1 MSRSTNFGQ
10 LHLVGKISLWFSMVA
25 VIGLIAAIFLAGTP
39 QASYA
44 DSIQSLS
51 LTKKNLPFIMLIGG
65 LLLAAGTGF
74 TTWLI
79 TLYST
84 FRVAGPL
91 YRFQKNLET
100 GIHTGN
106 VPRVR
111 IRNKDHLQQESLL
124 LESTAATTEVRL
136 ADLNNQIIA
145 TIDLLASESPYN
157 EQALNA
163 RLALLRSQLA
173 KVRYDEH

>member
-1 MSRSTNFGQ
+1 MSSSANFGQ
-10 LHLVGKISLWFSMVA
+10 LHLVGKISLWFAVVA
-25 VIGLIAAIFLAGTP
+25 IIGLITVFFLAGTP
-39 QASYA
+39 QESYA

-51 LTKKNLPFIMLIGG
+51 LTKKNLPIIMLIGG
-65 LLLAAGTGF
+65 LVLAAGTGF

-100 GIHTGN
+100 GIHSGN

-111 IRNKDHLQQESLL
+111 IRNKDYLQQESLL
-124 LESTAATTEVRL
+124 LESTAAITEVRL
-136 ADLNNQIIA
+136 ADLQQQISEIIA
-145 TIDLLASESPYN
+145 LLEADPPHNQS
-157 EQALNA
+157 ALTA
-163 RLALLRSQLA
+163 HLDQLRGQLA
-173 KVRYDEH
+173 RAHFDEH